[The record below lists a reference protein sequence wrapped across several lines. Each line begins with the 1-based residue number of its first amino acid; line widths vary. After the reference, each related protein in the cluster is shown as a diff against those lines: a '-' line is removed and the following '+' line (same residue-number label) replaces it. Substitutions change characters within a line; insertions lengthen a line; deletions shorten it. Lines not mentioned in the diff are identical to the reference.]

1 MPMQQPL
8 SFDHEFTLAELLTGI
23 NTEKLLLALS
33 DLISVP
39 IRIIDNKGLCLLA
52 DESLTDNA
60 QQTLNKVPL
69 YGELE
74 PIGFL
79 EAASSLEQLKSA
91 AILIQIILQSNARYL
106 MASDL
111 HIQTQRDDYEELQRR
126 HAALEISK
134 AKYKKLAE
142 SLDLRVK
149 QQIKTI
155 ETAQIKLYESEK
167 LASVGRLAAG
177 VAHEINNPIGFI
189 RSNLSS
195 AQSYVASLAKLDAAF
210 KAGASI
216 SYLQQVWKEEDLE
229 FMQEDLSDILKES
242 IDGVDRVAAIVKDLK
257 SFSRIN
263 DAEEEDADINEIIR
277 QTIHVTAPQLQDEL
291 EIILALGEIPPIYC
305 HPAELG
311 QVFLS
316 LILNAAD
323 AVHDKGKVRIK
334 TLIREAKVC
343 IEIRD
348 TGCGIAESNLAHIFD
363 PFFTTKDVG
372 QGIGLGL
379 TVCLNIIKAHGGS
392 LSVISKQE
400 KGTLVTILLPIQHK
414 KELKH
419 GHSQI

>member
-1 MPMQQPL
+1 MTINHAL
-8 SFDHEFTLAELLTGI
+8 AFDHEFTLEELLTGV
-23 NTEKLLLALS
+23 NTEKLLQALKNNLDS
-33 DLISVP
+33 PVRLLNLKNECLFASESISSEPVTSA
-39 IRIIDNKGLCLLA
+39 NK
-52 DESLTDNA
+52 T
-60 QQTLNKVPL
+60 PL

-79 EAASSLEQLKSA
+79 EAESSLEMLQSA
-91 AILIQIILQSNARYL
+91 AQLIQLILYSNSRYL
-106 MASDL
+106 MASDI
-111 HIQTQRDDYEELQRR
+111 HIQTQTDDYEELQRR
-126 HAALEISK
+126 HTALELSK

-149 QQIKTI
+149 QQVKTI

-189 RSNLSS
+189 RSNMSS
-195 AQSYVASLAKLDAAF
+195 AQSYTEALAKLDEAF

-216 SYLQQVWKEEDLE
+216 SYLQQVWKEEELE
-229 FMQEDLSDILKES
+229 YMLEDLTDILKES

-263 DAEEEDADINEIIR
+263 DADEEDADINEIIR
-277 QTIHVTAPQLQDEL
+277 QTVNVTMPQLHEKIDV
-291 EIILALGEIPPIYC
+291 ILDLGEIPAIFC

-311 QVFLS
+311 QVFLNC
-316 LILNAAD
+316 LLNAAY
-323 AVHDKGKVRIK
+323 AVQKTGKVRIK

-348 TGCGIAESNLAHIFD
+348 TGCGISESDLAHIFD
-363 PFFTTKDVG
+363 PFFTTKEVG

-379 TVCLNIIKAHGGS
+379 TVCLNIIKAHEGS
-392 LSVISKQE
+392 LNIISKQD
-400 KGTLVTILLPIQHK
+400 KGTLVTILLPIRHQK
-414 KELKH
+414 D
-419 GHSQI
+419 

>member
-1 MPMQQPL
+1 MTINHAL
-8 SFDHEFTLAELLTGI
+8 AFDHEFTLEELLTGV
-23 NTEKLLLALS
+23 NTEKLLQALKNNLDS
-33 DLISVP
+33 PVRLLNLKNECLFASESISSEPVTSA
-39 IRIIDNKGLCLLA
+39 NK
-52 DESLTDNA
+52 T
-60 QQTLNKVPL
+60 PL

-79 EAASSLEQLKSA
+79 EGQSSLEMLQSA
-91 AILIQIILQSNARYL
+91 AQLIQLILYSNSRYL
-106 MASDL
+106 MASDI
-111 HIQTQRDDYEELQRR
+111 HIQTQTDDYEELQRR
-126 HAALEISK
+126 HTALELSK

-149 QQIKTI
+149 QQVKTI

-189 RSNLSS
+189 RSNMSS
-195 AQSYVASLAKLDAAF
+195 AQSYTEALAKLDEAF

-216 SYLQQVWKEEDLE
+216 SYLQQVWKEEELE
-229 FMQEDLSDILKES
+229 YMLEDLTDILKES

-263 DAEEEDADINEIIR
+263 DADEEDADINEIIR
-277 QTIHVTAPQLQDEL
+277 QTVNVTMPQLHEKIDV
-291 EIILALGEIPPIYC
+291 ILDLGEIPAIFC

-311 QVFLS
+311 QVFLNC
-316 LILNAAD
+316 LLNAAY
-323 AVHDKGKVRIK
+323 AVQKTGKVQIK

-348 TGCGIAESNLAHIFD
+348 TGCGISESDLAHIFD
-363 PFFTTKDVG
+363 PFFTTKEVG

-379 TVCLNIIKAHGGS
+379 TVCLNIIKAHEGS
-392 LSVISKQE
+392 LNIISKQD
-400 KGTLVTILLPIQHK
+400 KGTLVTILLPIRHQK
-414 KELKH
+414 D
-419 GHSQI
+419 

>member
-1 MPMQQPL
+1 MPIEQAL
-8 SFDHEFTLAELLTGI
+8 SFDHEFTLQELLTGV
-23 NTEKLLLALS
+23 NTEKLLQALTS
-33 DLISVP
+33 SLDSPVRILNVKKECLFATKLVP
-39 IRIIDNKGLCLLA
+39 NEEIRPVSII
-52 DESLTDNA
+52 
-60 QQTLNKVPL
+60 PL

-79 EAASSLEQLKSA
+79 EAQSSPETLQSA
-91 AILIQIILQSNARYL
+91 AQLIQLILYSNSRYL

-111 HIQTQRDDYEELQRR
+111 HIKTQRDDYEELQRR

-134 AKYKKLAE
+134 TKYKKLAE

-149 QQIKTI
+149 EQVKII
-155 ETAQIKLYESEK
+155 ETAQLKLYESEK

-177 VAHEINNPIGFI
+177 MAHEINNPIGFI

-195 AQSYVASLAKLDAAF
+195 AQSYLDAFNKLDVSF

-216 SYLQQVWKEEDLE
+216 SYLQHVWKEEDLD
-229 FMQEDLSDILKES
+229 FMQEDLTDILKES
-242 IDGVDRVAAIVKDLK
+242 IDGVDRIAAIVKDLK

-263 DAEEEDADINEIIR
+263 STEEEDADINEIIR
-277 QTIHVTAPQLQDEL
+277 QTCHISAAQVQDKL
-291 EIILALGEIPPIYC
+291 EVIFDLGEIPLTFC

-323 AVHDKGKVRIK
+323 AIHDKGKIRFK
-334 TLIREAKVC
+334 TLIREARIC

-348 TGCGIAESNLAHIFD
+348 TGCGISESDLPYIFD
-363 PFFTTKDVG
+363 PFFTTKEVG

-379 TVCLNIIKAHGGS
+379 TVCLNIIKAHEGS
-392 LSVISKQE
+392 LTVISKQD
-400 KGTLVTILLPIQHK
+400 KGTLVTILLPIRDK
-414 KELKH
+414 KTKKC
-419 GHSQI
+419 QVA

>member
-1 MPMQQPL
+1 MTINHAL
-8 SFDHEFTLAELLTGI
+8 AFDHEFTLEELLTGV
-23 NTEKLLLALS
+23 NTEKLLQALKNNLDS
-33 DLISVP
+33 PVRLLNLKNECLFASESISSEPVTSA
-39 IRIIDNKGLCLLA
+39 NK
-52 DESLTDNA
+52 T
-60 QQTLNKVPL
+60 PL

-79 EAASSLEQLKSA
+79 EAGSSLEMLQSA
-91 AILIQIILQSNARYL
+91 AQLIQLILYSNSRYL
-106 MASDL
+106 MASDI
-111 HIQTQRDDYEELQRR
+111 HIQTQTDDYEELQRR
-126 HAALEISK
+126 HTALELSK

-149 QQIKTI
+149 QQVKTI

-189 RSNLSS
+189 RSNMSS
-195 AQSYVASLAKLDAAF
+195 AQSYTEALAKLDEAF

-216 SYLQQVWKEEDLE
+216 SYLQQVWKEEELE
-229 FMQEDLSDILKES
+229 YMLEDLTDILKES

-263 DAEEEDADINEIIR
+263 DADEEDADINEIIR
-277 QTIHVTAPQLQDEL
+277 QTVNVTMPQLHEKIDVIQE
-291 EIILALGEIPPIYC
+291 LGEIPAIFC

-311 QVFLS
+311 QVFLNC
-316 LILNAAD
+316 LLNAAY
-323 AVHDKGKVRIK
+323 AVQKTGKVRIK

-348 TGCGIAESNLAHIFD
+348 TGCGISESDLAHIFD
-363 PFFTTKDVG
+363 PFFTTKEVG

-379 TVCLNIIKAHGGS
+379 TVCLNIIKAHEGS
-392 LSVISKQE
+392 LNIISKQD
-400 KGTLVTILLPIQHK
+400 KGTLVTILLPIRHQK
-414 KELKH
+414 D
-419 GHSQI
+419 